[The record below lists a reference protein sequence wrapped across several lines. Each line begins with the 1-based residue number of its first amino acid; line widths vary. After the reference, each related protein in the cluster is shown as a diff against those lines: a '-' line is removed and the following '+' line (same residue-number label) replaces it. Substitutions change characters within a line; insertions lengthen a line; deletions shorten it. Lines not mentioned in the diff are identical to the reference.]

1 MKRASNAPSTALPK
15 KKKRLTKEELCAT
28 VDSIAQ
34 EWLCPITQEL
44 PLNPV
49 TAEDGRVY
57 ERSAIAT
64 WLKKRREAG
73 QPIKSPVTN
82 EAMGKR
88 LFAAP
93 QVRNTI
99 KSMIQSGVLAGDI
112 VTAWNERLKEKD
124 AVAFMRRA
132 AESGDG
138 QMQHTLACN
147 YTVGACGIG
156 QDDAKAFKWFKR
168 AAEPPTTTTRATI
181 MLATDI

>member
-64 WLKKRREAG
+64 WLNQQAGRR
-73 QPIKSPVTN
+73 IKSQVTN
-82 EAMGKR
+82 EAMGTR
-88 LFAAP
+88 LVAAP

-99 KSMIQSGVLAGDI
+99 ESMIQSGVLSGGIA
-112 VTAWNERLKEKD
+112 TAWNERLKEKE
-124 AVAFMRRA
+124 AVANIRRG
-132 AESGDG
+132 AESGDVARCN
-138 QMQHTLACN
+138 TL
-147 YTVGACGIG
+147 
-156 QDDAKAFKWFKR
+156 
-168 AAEPPTTTTRATI
+168 
-181 MLATDI
+181 